1 MKPIDTKT
9 WQEFKIEDLFDSQTG
24 DTDLKKPHLN
34 GKGHAVITSGLNNM
48 GVFGYSDEPAKI
60 IKKNTIT
67 VDMFGYA
74 IFRPFDYKMVTHAR
88 VFSLE
93 PKGFELNEMTG
104 LYMSTIFK
112 HLSTLFNYNN
122 MCSYNK
128 IKHLTVKLP
137 VKDASAAS
145 VQEGTLDFAYAKSWR
160 TPAEPDYDYM
170 EAFMEQINQQA
181 QARLNEYKE
190 GKLEYTTLDSK
201 IGYTPVDTKSWAE
214 FKVGDLFEKLD
225 LKCKKTDFQK
235 NTDLSKIKTDEFNL
249 PLVNAKHGNN
259 GIMYY
264 GREDDW
270 EYAKMTIDIVS
281 DGAVSAGNVY
291 PQPNKTGILYNAYL
305 IKPFKKDITEN
316 QLIFLATVIEAYV
329 KQKYSYENKCIWKKL
344 SLDKIQLPVDS
355 TGQPDWDYMEAFMK
369 QINQQAQAKLD
380 TLEKGKA

>member
-1 MKPIDTKT
+1 MKPINTTT
-9 WQEFKIEDLFDSQTG
+9 WNEFKISDLFDSQTG

-93 PKGFELNEMTG
+93 PKGFELTEMTG

-137 VKDASAAS
+137 I
-145 VQEGTLDFAYAKSWR
+145 QPTLD
-160 TPAEPDYDYM
+160 PDKTYHPNGYIPDWDYM

-190 GKLEYTTLDSK
+190 GKLEYTTLDT
-201 IGYTPVDTKSWAE
+201 IGYTPVDTESWAE
-214 FKVGDLFEKLD
+214 FKVGDLFD
-225 LKCKKTDFQK
+225 INSSKKIYHAVNVTIIPTQAEGYYPYVVRQK
-235 NTDLSKIKTDEFNL
+235 S
-249 PLVNAKHGNN
+249 NN
-259 GIMYY
+259 GIRGYIQ
-264 GREDDW
+264 EDLESLNPSNTITFAQDTAELFW
-270 EYAKMTIDIVS
+270 QNQQYFTGNKVKVMTVKNKELTEY
-281 DGAVSAGNVY
+281 
-291 PQPNKTGILYNAYL
+291 
-305 IKPFKKDITEN
+305 
-316 QLIFLATVIEAYV
+316 
-329 KQKYSYENKCIWKKL
+329 L
-344 SLDKIQLPVDS
+344 SLFLISVLKRAFSNFKYVTSYTVDNIKSVTLKLPVQQTLDPDK
-355 TGQPDWDYMEAFMK
+355 TYHPEGYIPDWNYMEAFMK
-369 QINQQAQAKLD
+369 KINQQAQAKLNQ
-380 TLEKGKA
+380 LEKGSI